1 MTILAT
7 DGLVPL
13 ANADYVTAGAYRK
26 IVAMYSGPMPTKEQF
41 EAAMFSTVAGSG
53 IQFSTTRGTYSLTLL
68 NQWAIALGNTLRA
81 WCRYEN
87 TLQGHHIGPTKFRF
101 PLSERSEE
109 FTRVSGGTVNWFL
122 FATCAAATVDMTS
135 NQPAYF
141 VGIGTI
147 GDVGSSEDMV
157 LSGGAV
163 DINKV
168 LKGNDLVFN
177 YTWGG

>member
-13 ANADYVTAGAYRK
+13 ANADYVTSGAYRK
-26 IVAMYSGPMPTKEQF
+26 MMAIYNGPMPTKAQF

-53 IQFSTTRGTYSLTLL
+53 IQFSTVRGQYSLTLL
-68 NQWAIALGNTLRA
+68 NQWAVALGSTLKA

-101 PLSERSEE
+101 PLSERAEE
-109 FTRVSGGTVNWFL
+109 FTKISGGTVSWFL
-122 FATCAAATVDMTS
+122 FATCATAAVDMTS
-135 NQPAYF
+135 SQPAYF

-147 GDVGSSEDMV
+147 GDVGSNADMV
-157 LSGGAV
+157 LAGSAI
-163 DINKV
+163 DMSKV
-168 LKGNDLVFN
+168 LKGNDLTFN